1 MKRDRSAPTTDP
13 HIVRASTLRILL
25 GSLGLALSVSP
36 EALAAKAKPKVK
48 PPIQAAAPVASAEKP
63 GTAWTAAEPD
73 NCARAR
79 RKLWQEGEGWIVKTI
94 TVCR

>member
-1 MKRDRSAPTTDP
+1 M
-13 HIVRASTLRILL
+13 RASRFRILL

-36 EALAAKAKPKVK
+36 EALAAAKAKPAAK
-48 PPIQAAAPVASAEKP
+48 PAIEAATPAAPAEKP
-63 GTAWTAAEPD
+63 GTTWTAAEPD

>member
-1 MKRDRSAPTTDP
+1 MP
-13 HIVRASTLRILL
+13 ASPLRILL
-25 GSLGLALSVSP
+25 GTLCLALSGSP
-36 EALAAKAKPKVK
+36 EALAAGKAKPEAQPTVR
-48 PPIQAAAPVASAEKP
+48 AAAPAAADRP

>member
-1 MKRDRSAPTTDP
+1 MKPDRSALTTDP
-13 HIVRASTLRILL
+13 QIVRAPSLRILL
-25 GSLGLALSVSP
+25 GTLGLALSVSP
-36 EALAAKAKPKVK
+36 EALAAKAKAPAKSSV
-48 PPIQAAAPVASAEKP
+48 QAAAPAATEKP

>member
-1 MKRDRSAPTTDP
+1 MRAP
-13 HIVRASTLRILL
+13 SFRILL
-25 GSLGLALSVSP
+25 GSLCFALSVSP
-36 EALAAKAKPKVK
+36 EALAAAKARPEAKPPVR
-48 PPIQAAAPVASAEKP
+48 AAAPAVSADKP

-73 NCARAR
+73 NCTRAR

>member
-1 MKRDRSAPTTDP
+1 M
-13 HIVRASTLRILL
+13 RASSLRILL
-25 GSLGLALSVSP
+25 GSLGLVLSVSP
-36 EALAAKAKPKVK
+36 EALGAAKAKPKAK

-63 GTAWTAAEPD
+63 GTAWTAAESD